1 MGIHVE
7 WGNNA
12 SATSNTVDDTTKLT
26 AIFDLKLYAAGTT
39 S

>member
-12 SATSNTVDDTTKLT
+12 SATSNAVAAGTKLT
-26 AIFDLKLYAAGTT
+26 AVFDLKLYAAGTT
-39 S
+39 P